1 MVDSSLRVSRL
12 ILVNTEGTPKK
23 LAIIGAGGI
32 GSNLAELLIP
42 ALRRLSISA
51 NITIMDD
58 DVVEAGNLGHQRYAV
73 DDLGMKKVDALVSR
87 LHNTSSSVKVSAC
100 AENLRET
107 SQLAGFDMVV
117 VCVDRPEPRRLV
129 HALDV
134 PWVDLRCGGDG
145 YVMLSYQSERS
156 LVRHMTPDHQP
167 MSCQHPGALED
178 GNLEFGFSIAGT
190 FGAQWILQQLRERR
204 APLQSIGSLTY
215 GSFEFPKVSNP
226 VVEVKA

>member
-1 MVDSSLRVSRL
+1 M
-12 ILVNTEGTPKK
+12 VNTEGTPKK

-51 NITIMDD
+51 NITIMDN
-58 DVVEAGNLGHQRYAV
+58 DVVEAGNLGHQRYTT

-87 LHNTSSSVKVSAC
+87 LHNASTSVEVSAC
-100 AENLRET
+100 TENLREA
-107 SQLAGFDMVV
+107 SQLVGFDMVV

-129 HALDV
+129 HAVDV

-178 GNLEFGFSIAGT
+178 GNLEFGFANAASL
-190 FGAQWILQQLRERR
+190 GAQWALQLLRGQQ
-204 APLQSIGSLTY
+204 PPVQSMGSLTY
-215 GSFEFPKVSNP
+215 GAFNFPTVS
-226 VVEVKA
+226 EVSA

>member
-58 DVVEAGNLGHQRYAV
+58 DVVEAGNLGHQRYTT

-87 LHNTSSSVKVSAC
+87 LHNASTSVEVSAC
-100 AENLRET
+100 TENLREA
-107 SQLAGFDMVV
+107 SQLVGFDMVV

-129 HALDV
+129 HAVDV

-178 GNLEFGFSIAGT
+178 GNLEFGFANAASL
-190 FGAQWILQQLRERR
+190 GAQWALQLLRGQQ
-204 APLQSIGSLTY
+204 PPVQSMGSLTY
-215 GSFEFPKVSNP
+215 GAFNFPTVGEVS
-226 VVEVKA
+226 A